1 MDTIVGDSM
10 KMNLVLEL
18 SDTPGQLV
26 NSLEPFSELGANLV
40 SVIHDR
46 TNKNENGKIPVQI
59 TVEGERQNL
68 EKIIETLESNG
79 IRILEVDGSLRT
91 IKVSTILIGHIID
104 TDVRDTVDKLNE
116 LENVTVVGMEIK
128 FNNEERS
135 SGLITVE
142 TALGLKNTVLNK
154 IREIAN
160 TKDLLVIN
168 EV

>member
-1 MDTIVGDSM
+1 M
-10 KMNLVLEL
+10 
-18 SDTPGQLV
+18 
-26 NSLEPFSELGANLV
+26 
-40 SVIHDR
+40 
-46 TNKNENGKIPVQI
+46 
-59 TVEGERQNL
+59 
-68 EKIIETLESNG
+68 
-79 IRILEVDGSLRT
+79 EVDGSLRT

>member
-1 MDTIVGDSM
+1 M

>member
-142 TALGLKNTVLNK
+142 MALGLKNTVLNK

>member
-1 MDTIVGDSM
+1 MDKLDGDSM

-26 NSLEPFSELGANLV
+26 NSLEPFRELGANLV
-40 SVIHDR
+40 TVIHDR

-68 EKIIETLESNG
+68 EKIIETLEANDIS
-79 IRILEVDGSLRT
+79 ILKVDGSLRT
-91 IKVSTILIGHIID
+91 IKISTILIGHIID
-104 TDVRDTVDKLNE
+104 TDVRDTVDHLNAID
-116 LENVTVVGMEIK
+116 NVTVVGMEVK
-128 FNNEERS
+128 FNNEEKS

-142 TALGLKNTVLNK
+142 MPLELKNTVLNK
-154 IREIAN
+154 INEIADS
-160 TKDLLVIN
+160 KDLLVIN